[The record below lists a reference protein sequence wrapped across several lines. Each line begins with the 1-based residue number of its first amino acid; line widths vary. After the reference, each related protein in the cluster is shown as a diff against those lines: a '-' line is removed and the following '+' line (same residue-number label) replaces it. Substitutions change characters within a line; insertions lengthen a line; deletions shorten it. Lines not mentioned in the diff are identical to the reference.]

1 MRLLR
6 LLTENRFW
14 PLFMKEL
21 RQIKRNR
28 KLVVMLIMPPTLNLV
43 LLGFAMNSE
52 VKNVKLGVVDY
63 SRTSESRQLVSAFIE
78 SGSFQIA
85 ETFGSGEELGQ
96 ALSAGKLDA
105 GLVVPQD
112 FAQKR
117 ARRETAEA
125 QILVDG
131 VDSNRAGIA
140 AGYAMRVVA
149 ALNERLAKSGGAGV
163 ASVVGRTSD
172 LRGGQVSAVEPRVSV
187 LYNPGLRTSW
197 FIVTG
202 TIGLLMVMIGS
213 LVASASMVNEKESG
227 TIEQLLMTPA
237 GSTEIIAAKIAP
249 IMLLLSGDILLAVGV
264 VRLVFDVPVRGSLL
278 LLYFAGMLCV
288 LAGIGIGTFIATF
301 TRSQTQAQL
310 MGFFINPPVSML
322 SGATTPIEGMP
333 YWMQQVSYLNPV
345 RHFSTIARGVLLK
358 GVGLD
363 ILYPN
368 LLALTAFTLV
378 IMSASVWRFRK
389 QLS

>member
-6 LLTENRFW
+6 LLTDNRFW

-28 KLVVMLIMPPTLNLV
+28 KLVVMLIMPPTVNLV

-52 VKNVKLGVVDY
+52 VKHVKLGVVDY
-63 SRTSESRQLVSAFIE
+63 RRTAESRELVSAFVE

-85 ETFGSGEELGQ
+85 DTFRSTEELGRS
-96 ALSAGKLDA
+96 LSAGKLDA
-105 GLVVPQD
+105 GLVVPED
-112 FAQKR
+112 FARSR
-117 ARRETAEA
+117 ARGQTAET

-140 AGYAMRVVA
+140 AGYAMRVVSA
-149 ALNERLAKSGGAGV
+149 FNERAGARGV
-163 ASVVGRTSD
+163 AARAADV
-172 LRGGQVSAVEPRVSV
+172 RGVAEPRVAV

-213 LVASASMVNEKESG
+213 LVASASMVNEKEGG

-237 GSTEIIAAKIAP
+237 GGSEIIAAKVAP

-264 VRLVFDVPVRGSLL
+264 VRVVFELPVRGSLV

-301 TRSQTQAQL
+301 TKSQTQAQL
-310 MGFFINPPVSML
+310 MGFFVNPPLSML
-322 SGATTPIEGMP
+322 SGATTPLEGMP
-333 YWMQQVSYLNPV
+333 HWMQQVSYLNPV

-358 GVGLD
+358 GVGLEV
-363 ILYPN
+363 LYPN

-378 IMSASVWRFRK
+378 IVGASVWRFRK

>member
-1 MRLLR
+1 MRFLK
-6 LLTENRFW
+6 LLTDNRFW

-63 SRTSESRQLVSAFIE
+63 SRTAESRELVSAFVE
-78 SGSFQIA
+78 SGSFRIA
-85 ETFGSGEELGQ
+85 ETYSSTEELGQ
-96 ALSAGKLDA
+96 SLSEGKLDA
-105 GLVVPQD
+105 GVVVPHD
-112 FAQKR
+112 YAQKLVR
-117 ARRETAEA
+117 GQTAEV
-125 QILVDG
+125 QILADG

-140 AGYAMRVVA
+140 AGYAARVVG
-149 ALNERLAKSGGAGV
+149 ALNERLGRAGVAARTTDAKSGA
-163 ASVVGRTSD
+163 
-172 LRGGQVSAVEPRVSV
+172 LVEPRVAV

-237 GSTEIIAAKIAP
+237 GSTEIIAAKVAP

-264 VRLVFDVPVRGSLL
+264 VRIVFEVPVRGSLV
-278 LLYFAGMLCV
+278 LLYFSGMLCV

-310 MGFFINPPVSML
+310 MSFFINPPISML

-333 YWMQQVSYLNPV
+333 YWLQQVSYLNPL
-345 RHFSTIARGVLLK
+345 RHFSNIARGVLLK

-363 ILYPN
+363 VLYPN

-378 IMSASVWRFRK
+378 IVGASVWRFRK

>member
-1 MRLLR
+1 MRLLG

-28 KLVVMLIMPPTLNLV
+28 KLVVMLIMPPTVNLV

-52 VKNVKLGVVDY
+52 VKDVQLGVVDY
-63 SRTSESRQLVSAFIE
+63 SRTAASRELVSAFVE
-78 SGSFQIA
+78 SGSFRIA
-85 ETFGSGEELGQ
+85 GHFASGEALGS
-96 ALSAGKLDA
+96 ALSAGRLDA

-112 FAQKR
+112 FARLR
-117 ARRETAEA
+117 ARGQTAEA
-125 QILVDG
+125 QILVDS
-131 VDSNRAGIA
+131 VNSNRAGIA
-140 AGYAMRVVA
+140 AGYAARVVA
-149 ALNERLAKSGGAGV
+149 ALNERLSASGGARV
-163 ASVVGRTSD
+163 TARASD
-172 LRGGQVSAVEPRVSV
+172 AGGAEPRVAV

-202 TIGLLMVMIGS
+202 TIGILMVLIGS

-249 IMLLLSGDILLAVGV
+249 ILLLLSADILIAVFV
-264 VRLVFDVPVRGSLL
+264 VRAVFDVPVRGSLV

-310 MGFFINPPVSML
+310 MSFFVNPPVSML

-333 YWMQQVSYLNPV
+333 DWLQQVSYLNPV
-345 RHFSTIARGVLLK
+345 RHFSTVARGVLLK
-358 GVGLD
+358 GVGLEV
-363 ILYPN
+363 LYPN
-368 LLALTAFTLV
+368 LLALAAFTFIIV
-378 IMSASVWRFRK
+378 GASVWRFRK

>member
-6 LLTENRFW
+6 LLTDNRFW

-28 KLVVMLIMPPTLNLV
+28 KLVVMLVMPPTLNLV

-52 VKNVKLGVVDY
+52 VKNVQLGVVDE
-63 SRTSESRQLVSAFIE
+63 SRTAESRALGSAFVE
-78 SGSFQIA
+78 SGAFQIA
-85 ETFGSGEELGQ
+85 ERFESSEALGR
-96 ALSAGKLDA
+96 ALSAGRLDA
-105 GLVVPQD
+105 GLVVPPD
-112 FAQKR
+112 Y
-117 ARRETAEA
+117 ARLLARGTTAEA

-131 VDSNRAGIA
+131 VNSNRAGIA
-140 AGYAMRVVA
+140 AGYAARVVA
-149 ALNERLAKSGGAGV
+149 AHDARLTARGGVGV
-163 ASVVGRTSD
+163 AARATDARSGARV
-172 LRGGQVSAVEPRVSV
+172 AVAEPRVAV

-237 GSTEIIAAKIAP
+237 GSTEIIAAKVAP
-249 IMLLLSGDILLAVGV
+249 IMLLLSADILLAVFV
-264 VRLVFDVPVRGSLL
+264 VRLVFDVPVRGSLT

-310 MGFFINPPVSML
+310 MSFFVNPPISML
-322 SGATTPIEGMP
+322 SGATTPLEGMP
-333 YWMQQVSYLNPV
+333 EWLQQVSYVNPV

-363 ILYPN
+363 VLYPN
-368 LLALTAFTLV
+368 LLALAVFTFV
-378 IMSASVWRFRK
+378 IVGASVWRFRK

>member
-1 MRLLR
+1 MRFLR
-6 LLTENRFW
+6 FLTDNRFW
-14 PLFMKEL
+14 PLFVKEM

-28 KLVVMLIMPPTLNLV
+28 KLVMMLIMPPTVNLV

-63 SRTSESRQLVSAFIE
+63 SRTAESRELLSAFVE

-85 ETFGSGEELGQ
+85 ETYRSTEELGRS
-96 ALSAGKLDA
+96 LSEGKLDA
-105 GLVVPQD
+105 GVVVPQD
-112 FAQKR
+112 FALLR
-117 ARRETAEA
+117 ARGQTAEV
-125 QILVDG
+125 QILADG

-140 AGYAMRVVA
+140 AGYAMRVVG
-149 ALNERLAKSGGAGV
+149 ALNERLGREGVAARTTASKGGAK
-163 ASVVGRTSD
+163 
-172 LRGGQVSAVEPRVSV
+172 VEPRVAV

-237 GSTEIIAAKIAP
+237 GSTEIITAKVAP

-264 VRLVFDVPVRGSLL
+264 VRLVFDVPVRGSLV

-310 MGFFINPPVSML
+310 MGFFVNPPLSML
-322 SGATTPIEGMP
+322 SGATTPLEGMP
-333 YWMQQVSYLNPV
+333 YWMQQVSYANPV

-358 GVGLD
+358 GVGLEV
-363 ILYPN
+363 LYPN
-368 LLALTAFTLV
+368 VLALTAFTLV
-378 IMSASVWRFRK
+378 IVGASVWRFRK

>member
-1 MRLLR
+1 MRLLG
-6 LLTENRFW
+6 LLTDNRFW

-28 KLVVMLIMPPTLNLV
+28 KLVVMLVMPPTLNLV

-63 SRTSESRQLVSAFIE
+63 SRTAESRELVSAFVE

-85 ETFGSGEELGQ
+85 ERFESGEALGR

-105 GLVVPQD
+105 GVVVPQD
-112 FAQKR
+112 YAQKR
-117 ARRETAEA
+117 ARGQTAEV
-125 QILVDG
+125 QILADG

-140 AGYAMRVVA
+140 AGYAARVVG
-149 ALNERLAKSGGAGV
+149 ALDERLGGAGV
-163 ASVVGRTSD
+163 AARTRS
-172 LRGGQVSAVEPRVSV
+172 GATVEPRVAV

-237 GSTEIIAAKIAP
+237 GSTEIIAAKVAP

-264 VRLVFDVPVRGSLL
+264 VRVVFDVPVRGSLV

-310 MGFFINPPVSML
+310 MGFFVNPPLSML
-322 SGATTPIEGMP
+322 SGATTPLEGMP
-333 YWMQQVSYLNPV
+333 VWMQQVSYANPV

-358 GVGLD
+358 GVGLEV
-363 ILYPN
+363 LYPN

-378 IMSASVWRFRK
+378 IVGASVWRFRK

>member
-6 LLTENRFW
+6 LLTNNRFW

-63 SRTSESRQLVSAFIE
+63 SRTAESRELTSAFVE

-85 ETFGSGEELGQ
+85 DTFGSSEELGR

-105 GLVVPQD
+105 GLVVSQD
-112 FAQKR
+112 FARKR
-117 ARRETAEA
+117 ARGETAEV

-149 ALNERLAKSGGAGV
+149 ALNERLAPRGGGGLA
-163 ASVVGRTSD
+163 AHASD
-172 LRGGQVSAVEPRVSV
+172 LRGGQVSAAEPRVSV

-237 GSTEIIAAKIAP
+237 GGTEIISAKIAP

-378 IMSASVWRFRK
+378 IVGASVWRFRK

>member
-1 MRLLR
+1 MRLLA
-6 LLTENRFW
+6 LLRDNRFW

-28 KLVVMLIMPPTLNLV
+28 KLVVMLVMPPTLNLV

-52 VKNVKLGVVDY
+52 VKNVQLGVVDE
-63 SRTSESRQLVSAFIE
+63 SRTAESRELVSAFVE
-78 SGSFQIA
+78 SGAFRIA
-85 ETFGSGEELGQ
+85 ERFESSEALGR
-96 ALSAGKLDA
+96 ALSAGQLDA
-105 GLVVPQD
+105 GLVVPAD
-112 FAQKR
+112 YTR
-117 ARRETAEA
+117 LLARGQTAEA
-125 QILVDG
+125 QILVDS
-131 VDSNRAGIA
+131 VNSNRASIA
-140 AGYAMRVVA
+140 AGYAARVVA
-149 ALNERLAKSGGAGV
+149 AHNARLTASGHAGV
-163 ASVVGRTSD
+163 APRASD
-172 LRGGQVSAVEPRVSV
+172 ARGGGRVAFAEPRVTA

-237 GSTEIIAAKIAP
+237 GSTEIIAAKVAP
-249 IMLLLSGDILLAVGV
+249 IMLLLSADILLAVFV
-264 VRLVFDVPVRGSLL
+264 VRLVFDVPVRGSLT

-310 MGFFINPPVSML
+310 MSFFVNPPISML
-322 SGATTPIEGMP
+322 SGATTPLEGMP
-333 YWMQQVSYLNPV
+333 QWLQQVSYINPV

-363 ILYPN
+363 VLYPN
-368 LLALTAFTLV
+368 LLALTVFTFIIV
-378 IMSASVWRFRK
+378 GASVWRFRK

>member
-6 LLTENRFW
+6 LLTNNRFW
-14 PLFMKEL
+14 PLFIKEL

-28 KLVVMLIMPPTLNLV
+28 KLVVMLVMPPTVNLV

-52 VKNVKLGVVDY
+52 VKNVQLGVVDY
-63 SRTSESRQLVSAFIE
+63 SRTAESRELVSAFVE

-85 ETFGSGEELGQ
+85 ASYRSAEELGRS
-96 ALSAGKLDA
+96 LSAGKLDA

-112 FAQKR
+112 YAERR
-117 ARRETAEA
+117 ARGRTAEV
-125 QILVDG
+125 QILADG

-140 AGYAMRVVA
+140 AGYAMRVVS
-149 ALNERLAKSGGAGV
+149 ALDERLGGLRARTTDAKGA
-163 ASVVGRTSD
+163 
-172 LRGGQVSAVEPRVSV
+172 LVEPRVAV

-202 TIGLLMVMIGS
+202 TIGILMVLIGS
-213 LVASASMVNEKESG
+213 VVAAASMVNEKESG

-237 GSTEIIAAKIAP
+237 GSAEIIAAKIAP
-249 IMLLLSGDILLAVGV
+249 VMLLLSGDILLAVGV
-264 VRLVFDVPVRGSLL
+264 VRVVFDVPVRGSLV

-288 LAGIGIGTFIATF
+288 LSGIGIGTFIATF

-310 MGFFINPPVSML
+310 MSFFVNPPVSML

-345 RHFSTIARGVLLK
+345 RHFATIARGVLLK
-358 GVGLD
+358 GVGVEV
-363 ILYPN
+363 LYPN
-368 LLALTAFTLV
+368 LLALTAFALFV
-378 IMSASVWRFRK
+378 VGASAWRFRK

>member
-1 MRLLR
+1 MRYFR
-6 LLTENRFW
+6 LLTNNRFW

-28 KLVVMLIMPPTLNLV
+28 KLVVMLIMPPTVNLV

-63 SRTSESRQLVSAFIE
+63 SRTAESRELISAFVE
-78 SGSFQIA
+78 SGSFEVA
-85 ETFGSGEELGQ
+85 GTFESTGELGRS
-96 ALSAGKLDA
+96 LSAGKLDA
-105 GLVVPQD
+105 GVVVPQD
-112 FAQKR
+112 YARLR
-117 ARRETAEA
+117 ARGQTAEV
-125 QILVDG
+125 QILADG

-140 AGYAMRVVA
+140 AGYAARVVG
-149 ALNERLAKSGGAGV
+149 ALNERLGGSGVAARTTAAKGGA
-163 ASVVGRTSD
+163 T
-172 LRGGQVSAVEPRVSV
+172 VEPRVAV

-202 TIGLLMVMIGS
+202 TVGLLMVMIGS

-237 GSTEIIAAKIAP
+237 GSTEIIAAKVAP
-249 IMLLLSGDILLAVGV
+249 IMLLLSGDILVAVGV
-264 VRLVFDVPVRGSLL
+264 VRLVFEVPVRGSLV

-288 LAGIGIGTFIATF
+288 LSGIGIGTFIATF

-310 MGFFINPPVSML
+310 MSFFVNPPISML

-358 GVGLD
+358 GVGLEV
-363 ILYPN
+363 LYPN
-368 LLALTAFTLV
+368 LLALTAFALV
-378 IMSASVWRFRK
+378 VVGASVWRFRK

>member
-6 LLTENRFW
+6 LLANIRFW

-28 KLVVMLIMPPTLNLV
+28 KLVVMLIMPPTVNLV

-52 VKNVKLGVVDY
+52 VKNVQFGVVDY
-63 SRTSESRQLVSAFIE
+63 SRTAESRELVSAFVE
-78 SGSFQIA
+78 SGSFQVA
-85 ETFGSGEELGQ
+85 ERFESSEALGR
-96 ALSAGKLDA
+96 ALSAGQLDA

-112 FAQKR
+112 YARLR
-117 ARRETAEA
+117 ARGQTAEA
-125 QILVDG
+125 QILVDS
-131 VDSNRAGIA
+131 VNSNRAGIA
-140 AGYAMRVVA
+140 AGYAALVVS
-149 ALNERLAKSGGAGV
+149 ALNERLKGAGV
-163 ASVVGRTSD
+163 AAHTADVTGRRMT
-172 LRGGQVSAVEPRVSV
+172 AEPRVAV
-187 LYNPGLRTSW
+187 LYNPGLRSSW

-202 TIGLLMVMIGS
+202 TIGILMVLIGS
-213 LVASASMVNEKESG
+213 VVASASMVNEKESG

-237 GSTEIIAAKIAP
+237 GSTEIIAAKVAP
-249 IMLLLSGDILLAVGV
+249 IMLLLSGDILVAVGV
-264 VRLVFDVPVRGSLL
+264 VRVVFDVPVRGSLV

-310 MGFFINPPVSML
+310 MSFFVNPPISML

-358 GVGLD
+358 GVGLEV
-363 ILYPN
+363 LYPN

-378 IMSASVWRFRK
+378 IVGASVWRFRK

>member
-1 MRLLR
+1 MRFLSF
-6 LLTENRFW
+6 LTDNRFW
-14 PLFMKEL
+14 PLFMKEM

-28 KLVVMLIMPPTLNLV
+28 KLVMMLIMPPTVNLV

-63 SRTSESRQLVSAFIE
+63 SRTAESRELVSAFVE

-85 ETFGSGEELGQ
+85 ETYPSTEELGQ
-96 ALSAGKLDA
+96 SLSEGKLDA
-105 GLVVPQD
+105 GLVLPQD
-112 FAQKR
+112 FARSR
-117 ARRETAEA
+117 ARGQTAEV
-125 QILVDG
+125 QILADG

-140 AGYAMRVVA
+140 AGYAMRVVGA
-149 ALNERLAKSGGAGV
+149 FNERLGREGVAARATASKGGAK
-163 ASVVGRTSD
+163 
-172 LRGGQVSAVEPRVSV
+172 VEPRVAV

-237 GSTEIIAAKIAP
+237 GSGEIILAKVAP
-249 IMLLLSGDILLAVGV
+249 IMLLLSGDILVAVGV
-264 VRLVFDVPVRGSLL
+264 VRLVFDVPVRGSLV

-310 MGFFINPPVSML
+310 MGFFVNPPISML
-322 SGATTPIEGMP
+322 SGATTPLEGMP
-333 YWMQQVSYLNPV
+333 VWMQQVSYLNPV

-358 GVGLD
+358 GVGLEV
-363 ILYPN
+363 LYPN

-378 IMSASVWRFRK
+378 IVGASVWRFRK

>member
-1 MRLLR
+1 MRLLGALAR
-6 LLTENRFW
+6 NRFW

-28 KLVVMLIMPPTLNLV
+28 KLVVMLIMPPTVNLV

-52 VKNVKLGVVDY
+52 VKNVKLGVADY
-63 SRTSESRQLVSAFIE
+63 SRTAESRELVSAFVE

-85 ETFGSGEELGQ
+85 GAFESAAALGEALG
-96 ALSAGKLDA
+96 AGGLDA
-105 GLVVPQD
+105 GVVVPHD
-112 FAQKR
+112 FARLR
-117 ARRETAEA
+117 ARGQTAEV

-149 ALNERLAKSGGAGV
+149 ALNERVGGVAARAADAKGGAV
-163 ASVVGRTSD
+163 AES
-172 LRGGQVSAVEPRVSV
+172 RVAV

-202 TIGLLMVMIGS
+202 TIGILMVLIGS

-237 GSTEIIAAKIAP
+237 GSTEIISAKVAP

-264 VRLVFDVPVRGSLL
+264 VRVVFDVPVRGSLV

-310 MGFFINPPVSML
+310 MSFFVNPPVSML
-322 SGATTPIEGMP
+322 SGATTPVEGMP

-345 RHFSTIARGVLLK
+345 RHFATIARGVLLK
-358 GVGLD
+358 GVGLEV
-363 ILYPN
+363 LYPN

-378 IMSASVWRFRK
+378 IVGASVWRFRK

>member
-1 MRLLR
+1 
-6 LLTENRFW
+6 
-14 PLFMKEL
+14 
-21 RQIKRNR
+21 
-28 KLVVMLIMPPTLNLV
+28 V

-63 SRTSESRQLVSAFIE
+63 SRTAESRELVSAFVE

-85 ETFGSGEELGQ
+85 ETFDSTEGLGRS
-96 ALSAGKLDA
+96 LSAGRLDA
-105 GLVVPQD
+105 GVVVPQD
-112 FAQKR
+112 YAQRR
-117 ARRETAEA
+117 ARNQTAEV
-125 QILVDG
+125 QILADG

-140 AGYAMRVVA
+140 AGYAARVVG
-149 ALNERLAKSGGAGV
+149 ALNERLGRQGVAARVTGGAGG
-163 ASVVGRTSD
+163 SS
-172 LRGGQVSAVEPRVSV
+172 VEPRVAV

-237 GSTEIIAAKIAP
+237 GSTEIIGAKVAP

-264 VRLVFDVPVRGSLL
+264 VRVVFDVPVRGSLA

-310 MGFFINPPVSML
+310 MGFFVNPPLSML
-322 SGATTPIEGMP
+322 SGATTPLEGMP
-333 YWMQQVSYLNPV
+333 YWMQQVSYINPV

-358 GVGLD
+358 GVGLEV
-363 ILYPN
+363 LYPN

-378 IMSASVWRFRK
+378 IVGASVWRFRK

>member
-6 LLTENRFW
+6 LLANNRFW

-28 KLVVMLIMPPTLNLV
+28 KLVVMLVMPPTVNLV

-52 VKNVKLGVVDY
+52 VKNIQLGVVDY
-63 SRTSESRQLVSAFIE
+63 SRTAQSRELVSAFVE
-78 SGSFQIA
+78 SGSFRVA
-85 ETFGSGEELGQ
+85 ASYRSAEELGRS
-96 ALSAGKLDA
+96 LSAGKLDA

-112 FAQKR
+112 YAERR
-117 ARRETAEA
+117 ARGQTAEV
-125 QILVDG
+125 QILADG

-149 ALNERLAKSGGAGV
+149 ALNERLGGLRARTTDAKGDG
-163 ASVVGRTSD
+163 
-172 LRGGQVSAVEPRVSV
+172 VEPRVAV

-202 TIGLLMVMIGS
+202 TIGILMVLIGS
-213 LVASASMVNEKESG
+213 VVAAASMVNEKESG

-237 GSTEIIAAKIAP
+237 GSAEIIAAKIAP
-249 IMLLLSGDILLAVGV
+249 VMLLLSGDILLAVGV
-264 VRLVFDVPVRGSLL
+264 VRVVFDVPVRGSLV

-310 MGFFINPPVSML
+310 MSFFVNPPVSML

-333 YWMQQVSYLNPV
+333 HWMQQVSYLNPV
-345 RHFSTIARGVLLK
+345 RHFATIARGVLLK
-358 GVGLD
+358 GVGFEV
-363 ILYPN
+363 LYPN
-368 LLALTAFTLV
+368 LLALTAFALFV
-378 IMSASVWRFRK
+378 VGASAWRFRK

>member
-1 MRLLR
+1 MRYFR
-6 LLTENRFW
+6 LLTDNRFW

-28 KLVVMLIMPPTLNLV
+28 KLVMMLIMPPTVNLV

-63 SRTSESRQLVSAFIE
+63 SRTAESRELISAFVE

-85 ETFGSGEELGQ
+85 DTFRSTEALGRS
-96 ALSAGKLDA
+96 LSAGKLDV
-105 GLVVPQD
+105 GLVVPED
-112 FAQKR
+112 FARLR
-117 ARRETAEA
+117 ARGQTAET

-140 AGYAMRVVA
+140 AGYAMRVVSA
-149 ALNERLAKSGGAGV
+149 FNERLGAKGVAARAGEVRGGA
-163 ASVVGRTSD
+163 
-172 LRGGQVSAVEPRVSV
+172 EPRVAV

-213 LVASASMVNEKESG
+213 LVASASMVNEKEGG

-237 GSTEIIAAKIAP
+237 GSSEIILAKVAP

-264 VRLVFDVPVRGSLL
+264 VRVVFELPVRGSLV

-301 TRSQTQAQL
+301 TKSQTQAQL
-310 MGFFINPPVSML
+310 MGFFVNPPLSML
-322 SGATTPIEGMP
+322 SGATTPLEGMP
-333 YWMQQVSYLNPV
+333 HWMQQVSYLNPV
-345 RHFSTIARGVLLK
+345 RHFSAIARGVLLK
-358 GVGLD
+358 GVGLEV
-363 ILYPN
+363 LYPN

-378 IMSASVWRFRK
+378 IVGASVWRFRK

>member
-1 MRLLR
+1 MRLPG
-6 LLTENRFW
+6 LLTDNRFW
-14 PLFMKEL
+14 PLFVKEM

-28 KLVVMLIMPPTLNLV
+28 KLVAMLILPPTVNLV

-52 VKNVKLGVVDY
+52 VKNVQLGVADY
-63 SRTSESRQLVSAFIE
+63 SRTAESRELISAFVE
-78 SGSFQIA
+78 SGSFKVARGFDAA
-85 ETFGSGEELGQ
+85 EPLGQ
-96 ALSAGKLDA
+96 ALSKGQLEI
-105 GLVVPQD
+105 GLVIPHD
-112 FAQKR
+112 FAEQR
-117 ARRETAEA
+117 ARGRAAEV
-125 QILVDG
+125 QILVDS
-131 VDSNRAGIA
+131 VDSNRGGIS

-149 ALNERLAKSGGAGV
+149 AFNERLAGRGGGVTARASSPGGA
-163 ASVVGRTSD
+163 
-172 LRGGQVSAVEPRVSV
+172 EPRVAV

-237 GSTEIIAAKIAP
+237 GSTEIIAAKVAP

-264 VRLVFDVPVRGSLL
+264 VRVVFDLPVRGSLL

-310 MGFFINPPVSML
+310 MGFFVNPPLSML
-322 SGATTPIEGMP
+322 SGATTPLEGMP
-333 YWMQQVSYLNPV
+333 VWMQQVSYVNPV

-358 GVGLD
+358 GVGLEV
-363 ILYPN
+363 LYPN
-368 LLALTAFTLV
+368 LLALTVFTLV
-378 IMSASVWRFRK
+378 IVGASVWRFRK

>member
-1 MRLLR
+1 MRLLG
-6 LLTENRFW
+6 LLTNNRFW

-21 RQIKRNR
+21 RQIGRNR
-28 KLVVMLIMPPTLNLV
+28 KLVVMLVMPPTVNLV

-52 VKNVKLGVVDY
+52 VKNVQLGVVDE
-63 SRTSESRQLVSAFIE
+63 SRTAESRELVSAFVE

-85 ETFGSGEELGQ
+85 GRFGSSEALGR
-96 ALSAGKLDA
+96 ALSEGRLDA
-105 GLVVPQD
+105 GLVVPPD
-112 FAQKR
+112 FAR
-117 ARRETAEA
+117 LLARGVTAEA

-131 VDSNRAGIA
+131 VNSNRAGIA
-140 AGYAMRVVA
+140 AGYAARVVA
-149 ALNERLAKSGGAGV
+149 AHDARLTAAGGPGV
-163 ASVVGRTSD
+163 ASRAADAGGGRAP
-172 LRGGQVSAVEPRVSV
+172 GAEPRVTA

-237 GSTEIIAAKIAP
+237 GSTEIIAAKVAP
-249 IMLLLSGDILLAVGV
+249 IMLLLSADILLSVFV
-264 VRLVFDVPVRGSLL
+264 VRLVFDVPVRGSLT

-310 MGFFINPPVSML
+310 MSFFINPPISML
-322 SGATTPIEGMP
+322 SGATTPLEGMP
-333 YWMQQVSYLNPV
+333 QWLQQVSYINPV

-363 ILYPN
+363 VLYPN
-368 LLALTAFTLV
+368 LLALTVFTFIIV
-378 IMSASVWRFRK
+378 GASVWRFRK

>member
-1 MRLLR
+1 MRLLG
-6 LLTENRFW
+6 LLTDNRFW

-28 KLVVMLIMPPTLNLV
+28 KLVVMLVMPPTVNLV

-52 VKNVKLGVVDY
+52 VKNVRLGVVDY
-63 SRTSESRQLVSAFIE
+63 SRTAESRELVSAFVE

-85 ETFGSGEELGQ
+85 GRFESGAELGR
-96 ALSAGKLDA
+96 ALSAGRLDA

-112 FAQKR
+112 FARLR
-117 ARRETAEA
+117 ARGQTAEV
-125 QILVDG
+125 QILADG

-140 AGYAMRVVA
+140 AGYAARVVA
-149 ALNERLAKSGGAGV
+149 ALDQRLAAAGSAGV
-163 ASVVGRTSD
+163 AARTSD
-172 LRGGQVSAVEPRVSV
+172 VGGRRAGAAEPRVAV

-202 TIGLLMVMIGS
+202 TIGILMVLIGS

-237 GSTEIIAAKIAP
+237 GSTEIIAAKVTP
-249 IMLLLSGDILLAVGV
+249 IMLLLSADIVVAVTV
-264 VRLVFDVPVRGSLL
+264 VRVVFGVPVRGSLT
-278 LLYFAGMLCV
+278 LLYLAGMLCV

-310 MGFFINPPVSML
+310 MSFFVNPPVSML
-322 SGATTPIEGMP
+322 SGATTPVEAMP
-333 YWMQQVSYLNPV
+333 DWMQQVSYLNPV
-345 RHFSTIARGVLLK
+345 RHFATIARGVLLK
-358 GVGLD
+358 GVGLEV
-363 ILYPN
+363 LYPN

-378 IMSASVWRFRK
+378 IVGASVWRFRK

>member
-6 LLTENRFW
+6 LLTDNRFW

-28 KLVVMLIMPPTLNLV
+28 KLVVMLIMPPTVNLV

-52 VKNVKLGVVDY
+52 VKNVKLGGVDY
-63 SRTSESRQLVSAFIE
+63 SRTAESRELVSAFVE

-85 ETFGSGEELGQ
+85 ETFDSTEELGRS
-96 ALSAGKLDA
+96 LSAGNLDA
-105 GLVVPQD
+105 GVVVPQD
-112 FAQKR
+112 YARLR
-117 ARRETAEA
+117 ARGQTAEV
-125 QILVDG
+125 QILADG

-140 AGYAMRVVA
+140 AGYAARVVG
-149 ALNERLAKSGGAGV
+149 ALNERLGRPGIAARTTGAK
-163 ASVVGRTSD
+163 
-172 LRGGQVSAVEPRVSV
+172 VEPRVAV

-237 GSTEIIAAKIAP
+237 GSTEIIAAKVAP
-249 IMLLLSGDILLAVGV
+249 IMLLLSGDILVAVGV
-264 VRLVFDVPVRGSLL
+264 VRLVFEVPVRGSLV

-310 MGFFINPPVSML
+310 MSFFVNPPISML

-333 YWMQQVSYLNPV
+333 YWLQQVSYLNPL

-358 GVGLD
+358 GVGFEV
-363 ILYPN
+363 LYPN
-368 LLALTAFTLV
+368 LLALTAFTFV
-378 IMSASVWRFRK
+378 IVGASVWRFRK

>member
-6 LLTENRFW
+6 FLANNRFW

-28 KLVVMLIMPPTLNLV
+28 KLVVMLIMPPTFNLV

-63 SRTSESRQLVSAFIE
+63 SHTVESRELVSAFVE
-78 SGSFQIA
+78 SGSFQVA
-85 ETFGSGEELGQ
+85 GTFESTEALGE
-96 ALSAGKLDA
+96 ALSAGRLDA
-105 GLVVPQD
+105 GLVLPQD
-112 FAQKR
+112 FARLR
-117 ARRETAEA
+117 AQGRTAEA

-140 AGYAMRVVA
+140 AGYAARVVA
-149 ALNERLAKSGGAGV
+149 ALNERHKG
-163 ASVVGRTSD
+163 ASVATRASDVRGRAVGT
-172 LRGGQVSAVEPRVSV
+172 VEPRVAV

-202 TIGLLMVMIGS
+202 TIGILMVLIGS

-237 GSTEIIAAKIAP
+237 GSTEIISAKIAP

-264 VRLVFDVPVRGSLL
+264 VRVVFDVPVRGSLL

-310 MGFFINPPVSML
+310 MSFFVNPPVSML

-345 RHFSTIARGVLLK
+345 RHFATIARGVLLK
-358 GVGLD
+358 GVGLEV
-363 ILYPN
+363 LYPN

-378 IMSASVWRFRK
+378 IVGASVWRFRK

>member
-6 LLTENRFW
+6 LLTNNRFW

-28 KLVVMLIMPPTLNLV
+28 KLVVMLIMPPTVHLV

-63 SRTSESRQLVSAFIE
+63 SRTAASRELVSAFVE

-85 ETFGSGEELGQ
+85 ETFDSTEELGRS
-96 ALSAGKLDA
+96 LSAGKLDA
-105 GLVVPQD
+105 GVVVPQD
-112 FAQKR
+112 FARLR
-117 ARRETAEA
+117 ARGQTAEV

-140 AGYAMRVVA
+140 AGYAARIVGS
-149 ALNERLAKSGGAGV
+149 LSERIGGAGV
-163 ASVVGRTSD
+163 AARTSD
-172 LRGGQVSAVEPRVSV
+172 FKGGAVEPRVAL

-237 GSTEIIAAKIAP
+237 GSTEVITAKIAP

-264 VRLVFDVPVRGSLL
+264 VRIVFDVPVRGSLV
-278 LLYFAGMLCV
+278 LLYFSGMLCV

-310 MGFFINPPVSML
+310 MSFFVNPPVSML

-358 GVGLD
+358 GVGFEV
-363 ILYPN
+363 LYPN

-378 IMSASVWRFRK
+378 IVGASVWRFRK

>member
-1 MRLLR
+1 MRLLG
-6 LLTENRFW
+6 LLTDNRFW

-28 KLVVMLIMPPTLNLV
+28 KLVVMLIMPPTVNLV

-52 VKNVKLGVVDY
+52 VKNVQLGVVDY
-63 SRTSESRQLVSAFIE
+63 SRTAESRELVSAFVE
-78 SGSFQIA
+78 SGSFRIA
-85 ETFGSGEELGQ
+85 ETFESTEELGR

-105 GLVVPQD
+105 GVVVPHD
-112 FAQKR
+112 FAQRR
-117 ARRETAEA
+117 ARGQTAEV
-125 QILVDG
+125 QILADG

-140 AGYAMRVVA
+140 AGYAARVVG
-149 ALNERLAKSGGAGV
+149 ALNERLTRAGV
-163 ASVVGRTSD
+163 AARTTD
-172 LRGGQVSAVEPRVSV
+172 VKTGARVEPRVSV

-237 GSTEIIAAKIAP
+237 GSTEIIAAKVAP

-264 VRLVFDVPVRGSLL
+264 VRLVFDVPVRGSLV
-278 LLYFAGMLCV
+278 LLYFSGMLCV

-310 MGFFINPPVSML
+310 MSFFVNPPISML

-333 YWMQQVSYLNPV
+333 YWLQQVSYLNPL
-345 RHFSTIARGVLLK
+345 RHFSAIARGVLLK
-358 GVGLD
+358 GVGLE

-378 IMSASVWRFRK
+378 IVGASVWRFRK